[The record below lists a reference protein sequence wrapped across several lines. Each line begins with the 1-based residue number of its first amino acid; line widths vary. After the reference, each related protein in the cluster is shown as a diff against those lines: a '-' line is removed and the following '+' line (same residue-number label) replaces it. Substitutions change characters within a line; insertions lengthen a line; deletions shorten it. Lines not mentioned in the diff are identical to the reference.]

1 MKLPIRI
8 LEKTKKYDSGKK
20 ESFYYVQKRI
30 LGIWF
35 TWTEKVASDS
45 ILCRIGL
52 EVNNRYAVFRSL
64 SNAKD
69 CVERI
74 ENIYAENYKGNYIR
88 KFREHS
94 LRGNDTVVYIN
105 LSKIYRHPNPRV
117 GATSYWEY
125 DSSLEGLKQKIDE
138 RTYEKSKRIFKT

>member
-45 ILCRIGL
+45 ILCSIG
-52 EVNNRYAVFRSL
+52 VS
-64 SNAKD
+64 
-69 CVERI
+69 
-74 ENIYAENYKGNYIR
+74 
-88 KFREHS
+88 
-94 LRGNDTVVYIN
+94 
-105 LSKIYRHPNPRV
+105 
-117 GATSYWEY
+117 
-125 DSSLEGLKQKIDE
+125 
-138 RTYEKSKRIFKT
+138 